1 MANLPFQHPD
11 LAIHLTDSAL
21 TPLITSARTQAHLD
35 ALTTLSHTAL
45 SAHESAARL
54 GLGAPQ
60 RIMVERGDDGPVLL
74 QTFLSPP
81 RAAPPA
87 AAAAAAAATR
97 TPSRHDS
104 PHAGTLGDEN
114 GDGVASVAT
123 TAATAAPPPDPR
135 STNGAQQQQ
144 QYPRQHH
151 EGALA
156 LAAKN
161 RDGSSAAAAA
171 AAAAAAPSTT
181 TTTTTTTTTATAAA
195 YLRGGGGG
203 SSYEDPSYPIFLGD
217 EEDEDEDDSSS
228 NPDAPPMLVGVVLAP
243 RADQHL
249 DARRAAVRL
258 EAVAREI
265 QAQWSDPPGQS
276 PAPRGRGRA
285 GDEHAAVD

>member
-74 QTFLSPP
+74 QTFLGPP
-81 RAAPPA
+81 RAAPP

-123 TAATAAPPPDPR
+123 TAATAAPPDPR

-171 AAAAAAPSTT
+171 AAAAAPST

-195 YLRGGGGG
+195 YLRGGGGS